1 MDDLCR
7 TGSSPHQSSSVI
19 ISHQSPVTNPHQSS
33 SIFINRHSPIINHQ
47 SSIINHQSSQSSPQS
62 STGAT
67 VVHSRPQSSTVVNSR
82 PQSSTVVNSRQ
93 QSSTVVNSRQVSHQS
108 SVLNPHQSSS
118 ILVSP
123 ITNHQSSI
131 IITILTNGDRNH
143 VQPNLVE
150 EQRPCTKTSTEQSAE
165 RQSANEKI
173 QHGKSPSQRRVNTK
187 DSAIEAKEARLTSN
201 QVAHLSWADRDQMR
215 RIVRGQCG
223 RTGRED
229 SEGGQ

>member
-1 MDDLCR
+1 MICVERD
-7 TGSSPHQSSSVI
+7 PQSTSVI
-19 ISHQSPVTNPHQSS
+19 ISHHQSPVTNPHQSS
-33 SIFINRHSPIINHQ
+33 SILINLHQSSFTNHQ
-47 SSIINHQSSQSSPQS
+47 SSIITVQSSILNRRNSRPQS
-62 STGAT
+62 ST

-150 EQRPCTKTSTEQSAE
+150 EQRPCTKTSTEHSAE